1 MFLSLDASSI
11 LSLNYD
17 NPSGIVPLIM
27 EQAIKAN
34 DDLCIGRQGIPEV
47 VTAVYPRALQ
57 ALRWKTL

>member
-1 MFLSLDASSI
+1 MFLSLDAGSI

-34 DDLCIGRQGIPEV
+34 EDLCIGRQGIPEV
-47 VTAVYPRALQ
+47 LTTVYPTAVQ
-57 ALRWKTL
+57 AVRLKTL